1 MALKIAA
8 DRVVTITY
16 RITDT
21 EGRVLDEC
29 TPAQPYEY
37 IHGRGQIVAPVE
49 RLLEGKTVGFTGE
62 VSVSPHDAYGDYDPS
77 LVAELPRAHFPR
89 EIDLQIG
96 MKFNTVG
103 PDGRALTVRV
113 TAIEGDMVTID
124 GNHPLAGI
132 NLIFELRVLDVREA
146 TSDELDSGR
155 VAEIIVKKPGG
166 YLGPGSGMLH

>member
-1 MALKIAA
+1 MALKITA

-16 RITDT
+16 RITDL

-49 RLLEGKTVGFTGE
+49 RLLEGKTAGFTGE
-62 VSVSPHDAYGDYDPS
+62 VSVSPRDAYGEYNPA
-77 LVAELPRAHFPR
+77 LVVELPRAHFPPG
-89 EIDLQIG
+89 IDLKVD

-103 PDGRALTVRV
+103 PDGKPMTVRV
-113 TAIEGDMVTID
+113 TSVDGDTVTVD

-132 NLIFELRVLDVREA
+132 NLIFELKVLDVREA
-146 TSDELDSGR
+146 TSDELETGR
-155 VAEIIVKKPGG
+155 IAQIIVKKPGYSG
-166 YLGPGSGMLH
+166 GGSDTIH